1 MNALDLVHRQHHGA
15 ARAAEDQHARGAGAL
30 ARFGTRRLQP
40 EQPRQL
46 TGRLSACR
54 AHWSRPAPPGR
65 AGAAA
70 AGQDARR
77 PPRPARVGKPS
88 HSRCRRNTSNEA
100 RRNAGSP
107 AVAAASPAASAPPA
121 RPAAA
126 GGREAPG
133 GAGHRAIA
141 AVHVLGQF
149 WTALV
154 AADADAVPAVVHVR
168 QRGMQFSH
176 VEPPGARAPAACARS
191 RGRLPRRPAR
201 PDAAGLRDDW
211 AAGTGPCGK
220 RPAPGGHRPP
230 HPCNRPCR

>member
-40 EQPRQL
+40 EQPRRA
-46 TGRLSACR
+46 GELSACR

-77 PPRPARVGKPS
+77 PPRPAPGRQAQPFAVQTEYQQRGAPQ
-88 HSRCRRNTSNEA
+88 R
-100 RRNAGSP
+100 GSP
-107 AVAAASPAASAPPA
+107 AVAAASPAASAPSSSTCGGRRSRGAWRRWRTPGNCGSARTRAVLDSFGRRGCRCGSSSRPRPPA
-121 RPAAA
+121 RHAVQS
-126 GGREAPG
+126 R
-133 GAGHRAIA
+133 RASWRA
-141 AVHVLGQF
+141 
-149 WTALV
+149 
-154 AADADAVPAVVHVR
+154 
-168 QRGMQFSH
+168 
-176 VEPPGARAPAACARS
+176 APAACARS

-211 AAGTGPCGK
+211 AAGTGL
-220 RPAPGGHRPP
+220 R
-230 HPCNRPCR
+230 